1 MTELEFS
8 LLWDNIIVPE
18 ANIIAYDSNVF
29 FAENLKMRYIWNVLR

>member
-29 FAENLKMRYIWNVLR
+29 FAENLKNEIYLECS